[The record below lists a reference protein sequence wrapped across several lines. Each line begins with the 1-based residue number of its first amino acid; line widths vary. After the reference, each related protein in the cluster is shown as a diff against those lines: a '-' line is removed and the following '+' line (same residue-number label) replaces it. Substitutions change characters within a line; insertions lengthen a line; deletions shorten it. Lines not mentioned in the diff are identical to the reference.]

1 MANIDL
7 SGVIKAAVTAA
18 VIKVAESPSNSLT
31 QPEVA
36 QAAKTVTAAITPA
49 VEKEATAIITNQTN
63 NEAWYQSR
71 VILGPIVSFASQA
84 AKYAGHE
91 IAAEDQA
98 QLISLISD
106 GVTMLAGLYALYG
119 RLKPNLKPI
128 GE

>member
-18 VIKVAESPSNSLT
+18 VTKVAESPTNSLK

-36 QAAKTVTAAITPA
+36 AAAKTVTAAITPA
-49 VEKEATAIITNQTN
+49 VEKEAGAIITNQTN
-63 NEAWYQSR
+63 QEPWYQSR
-71 VILGPIVSFASQA
+71 IILGLIVSFISQG

-91 IAAEDQA
+91 LAADDQA
-98 QLISLISD
+98 QLITLISD
-106 GVTMLAGLYALYG
+106 GVTLLAGLYALYG
-119 RLKPNLKPI
+119 RLKSNLKPI

>member
-7 SGVIKAAVTAA
+7 SGVIRAAVTAA
-18 VIKVAESPSNSLT
+18 VIKVAESPSNSLK

-36 QAAKTVTAAITPA
+36 AAAKTVTAAVTP
-49 VEKEATAIITNQTN
+49 VIEKEAGAILTNQTN
-63 NEAWYQSR
+63 QEAWYQSR
-71 VILGPIVSFASQA
+71 IILGLIVSFISQG

-91 IAAEDQA
+91 IAADDQA

-119 RLKPNLKPI
+119 RLTPNLKPI